1 MEDNCDLDTSW
12 IEKYQHHELVREH
25 MDKVRVYLLY
35 IHSNMSVD
43 KIIQEDVPL
52 ETLASKSAQGVSVT
66 QGVCRDPVSTQGVSE
81 HGVSK
86 EVLLKIIHDGK
97 TSIPHKKYKLKDI
110 LVFNVDLEPS
120 NIQSFSEELQFMK
133 KIPIVDDMILAPSLY
148 IFHYLNGIFIFFQE
162 YGSSD
167 PKPILKTGQN
177 QKPHTKK
184 VRLNDQ
190 VEYED
195 TQKHNKTKRYR
206 RI

>member
-25 MDKVRVYLLY
+25 MDTIRVYLLY
-35 IHSNMSVD
+35 IHTNMSID
-43 KIIQEDVPL
+43 KIIQEDIPL
-52 ETLASKSAQGVSVT
+52 ETLASKSGK
-66 QGVCRDPVSTQGVSE
+66 GVSE
-81 HGVSK
+81 QGVSK

-133 KIPIVDDMILAPSLY
+133 KIPIVDDIILAPSLY

-167 PKPILKTGQN
+167 PKPILKTGPN

-195 TQKHNKTKRYR
+195 TQKHNKTKRHR

>member
-35 IHSNMSVD
+35 IHSNMSID

-52 ETLASKSAQGVSVT
+52 ETLASKSAQGVSV
-66 QGVCRDPVSTQGVSE
+66 QGVSVTQ
-81 HGVSK
+81 GVSK

-133 KIPIVDDMILAPSLY
+133 KIPIVDDIILAPSLY

>member
-25 MDKVRVYLLY
+25 MDTMRVYLLY
-35 IHSNMSVD
+35 IHSNMSID
-43 KIIQEDVPL
+43 KIIQEDIPL
-52 ETLASKSAQGVSVT
+52 ETLASKSG
-66 QGVCRDPVSTQGVSE
+66 QGVSE
-81 HGVSK
+81 QGVSK

-133 KIPIVDDMILAPSLY
+133 KIPIVDDIILAPSLY

-162 YGSSD
+162 YGSFD
-167 PKPILKTGQN
+167 PKPILKTASNPSGS
-177 QKPHTKK
+177 KPHTKK

-190 VEYED
+190 IEYED
-195 TQKHNKTKRYR
+195 TQKHNKTKRHR

>member
-1 MEDNCDLDTSW
+1 
-12 IEKYQHHELVREH
+12 
-25 MDKVRVYLLY
+25 
-35 IHSNMSVD
+35 MSID
-43 KIIQEDVPL
+43 KIIQEDIPL
-52 ETLASKSAQGVSVT
+52 ETLASKSG
-66 QGVCRDPVSTQGVSE
+66 QGVCRDPVSTQGVSVTQ
-81 HGVSK
+81 GVSK

-133 KIPIVDDMILAPSLY
+133 KIPIVDDIILAPSLY

-167 PKPILKTGQN
+167 PKPILKNGSN
-177 QKPHTKK
+177 QKSHTKK

-195 TQKHNKTKRYR
+195 TQKHNKTKRHKR
-206 RI
+206 E

>member
-12 IEKYQHHELVREH
+12 IEKYQHHELVREP

-35 IHSNMSVD
+35 IHSNMSID
-43 KIIQEDVPL
+43 KIIQEDIPL
-52 ETLASKSAQGVSVT
+52 ETLASKSG
-66 QGVCRDPVSTQGVSE
+66 PGVSE
-81 HGVSK
+81 QGVSK

-133 KIPIVDDMILAPSLY
+133 KIPIVDDIILAPSLY

-167 PKPILKTGQN
+167 PKPILKTGPN

>member
-1 MEDNCDLDTSW
+1 MEDNSDLDTSW
-12 IEKYQHHELVREH
+12 IEKYQHHDLVREP

-35 IHSNMSVD
+35 IHANMSID
-43 KIIQEDVPL
+43 KIVQEDVPIEL
-52 ETLASKSAQGVSVT
+52 LGSKPGHGVS
-66 QGVCRDPVSTQGVSE
+66 G

-97 TSIPHKKYKLKDI
+97 NSIPHKKYKLKDI

-120 NIQSFSEELQFMK
+120 NIQSFSEEVQFMK
-133 KIPIVDDMILAPSLY
+133 KIPIVDDIILAPSLY

-167 PKPILKTGQN
+167 PKPILKNGSN

-184 VRLNDQ
+184 VRLDDQ
-190 VEYED
+190 VKYED

>member
-12 IEKYQHHELVREH
+12 IEKYQHHELVREP

-35 IHSNMSVD
+35 IHSNMSID
-43 KIIQEDVPL
+43 KIIQEDIPL
-52 ETLASKSAQGVSVT
+52 ETLASKSG
-66 QGVCRDPVSTQGVSE
+66 PGVSE
-81 HGVSK
+81 QGVSK

-133 KIPIVDDMILAPSLY
+133 KIPIVDDIILAPSLY

-167 PKPILKTGQN
+167 PKPILKTGPSGS
-177 QKPHTKK
+177 KPHTKK

-195 TQKHNKTKRYR
+195 TQKHNKTKKYR

>member
-35 IHSNMSVD
+35 IHSNMSID

-52 ETLASKSAQGVSVT
+52 ETLASKSAQGVSV
-66 QGVCRDPVSTQGVSE
+66 QGVSVTQ
-81 HGVSK
+81 GVSK

>member
-1 MEDNCDLDTSW
+1 MEENCDLDTSW
-12 IEKYQHHELVREH
+12 IEKYQHHELVREP

-35 IHSNMSVD
+35 IHSNMSID
-43 KIIQEDVPL
+43 KIIQEDIPL
-52 ETLASKSAQGVSVT
+52 ETLASKSG
-66 QGVCRDPVSTQGVSE
+66 QGVCEQ
-81 HGVSK
+81 GVSK

-133 KIPIVDDMILAPSLY
+133 KIPIVDDIILAPSLY

-167 PKPILKTGQN
+167 PKPILKTGSN
-177 QKPHTKK
+177 PSGSKPHTKK

-195 TQKHNKTKRYR
+195 TQKHNKTKRHR
-206 RI
+206 RSPIR

>member
-12 IEKYQHHELVREH
+12 IEKYQHPELIREP

-35 IHSNMSVD
+35 IHSNMSID
-43 KIIQEDVPL
+43 KIVQEDIPL
-52 ETLASKSAQGVSVT
+52 ETLASKST
-66 QGVCRDPVSTQGVSE
+66 Q
-81 HGVSK
+81 GVSK

-120 NIQSFSEELQFMK
+120 NIQSFSEEVQFMK
-133 KIPIVDDMILAPSLY
+133 KIPIVDDIILAPSLY

-167 PKPILKTGQN
+167 PKSILKNGSN
-177 QKPHTKK
+177 PKSHTKK
-184 VRLNDQ
+184 VRLNEQ

-195 TQKHNKTKRYR
+195 TQKHNKTKRHR
-206 RI
+206 HI

>member
-12 IEKYQHHELVREH
+12 IEKYQHPELIREP

-35 IHSNMSVD
+35 VHSNMSID
-43 KIIQEDVPL
+43 KIVQEDVPL
-52 ETLASKSAQGVSVT
+52 ELLRSKSGEGVSG
-66 QGVCRDPVSTQGVSE
+66 QEVSQQ
-81 HGVSK
+81 GVSK

-120 NIQSFSEELQFMK
+120 NIQSFSEEVQFMK
-133 KIPIVDDMILAPSLY
+133 KIPIVDDIILAPSLY

-167 PKPILKTGQN
+167 PKSILKNGSN
-177 QKPHTKK
+177 PKSHTKK
-184 VRLNDQ
+184 VRLNEQ

-195 TQKHNKTKRYR
+195 TQKHNKTKRHR
-206 RI
+206 HI